1 MNDREFMGSQLLL
14 LAGRR
19 VAHYLLESHKMEGVE
34 LLSNVSPALT
44 TWLRSLVGFTLYY
57 LHDFIYP
64 KQIEIHDNNIT
75 VLFLLK
81 AGAWTFET
89 ACC

>member
-1 MNDREFMGSQLLL
+1 
-14 LAGRR
+14 
-19 VAHYLLESHKMEGVE
+19 MEGVE